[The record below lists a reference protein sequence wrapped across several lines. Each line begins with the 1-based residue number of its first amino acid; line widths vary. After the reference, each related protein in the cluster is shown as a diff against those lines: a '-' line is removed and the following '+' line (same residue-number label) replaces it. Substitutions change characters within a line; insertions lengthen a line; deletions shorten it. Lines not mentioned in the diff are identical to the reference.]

1 MRRWS
6 KFRLTTSR
14 IWTILLWKSTSWC
27 SASIAMWSNS
37 TRRTSS
43 TENSWFVTPEKKQI
57 VIDLFSLYSVI
68 VAAIFLCEEI
78 VQFVA
83 FRNLSQT
90 LVNQKNLIAKFPE
103 NSWINWALVSAAQFS
118 RIVDVV
124 RPCVF
129 SDVRRVLWWGRGRRD
144 HAGIGA
150 ASEGVGDSLHLQAAV
165 WSARVS
171 ASEFRDSSWR
181 QSRKCA
187 PDCRRNRQVGS
198 VWPLSIVYSSVS
210 QSINTILSCAQK
222 MTRELANFVYRT

>member
-1 MRRWS
+1 MQASQCDRTLRGVPLQQ
-6 KFRLTTSR
+6 KTHG
-14 IWTILLWKSTSWC
+14 LLH
-27 SASIAMWSNS
+27 
-37 TRRTSS
+37 
-43 TENSWFVTPEKKQI
+43 PKKNK
-57 VIDLFSLYSVI
+57 LSLISLVFTQSLLLL
-68 VAAIFLCEEI
+68 FLCVEI

-103 NSWINWALVSAAQFS
+103 NSWINWALVSAAQLS

-165 WSARVS
+165 WSARVF

-222 MTRELANFVYRT
+222 MTRELANFIYYT